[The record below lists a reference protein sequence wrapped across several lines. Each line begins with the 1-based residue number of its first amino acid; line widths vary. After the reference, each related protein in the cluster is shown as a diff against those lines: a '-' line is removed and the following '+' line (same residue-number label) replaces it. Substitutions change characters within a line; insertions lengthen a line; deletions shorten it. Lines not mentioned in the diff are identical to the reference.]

1 MFSKLQYS
9 ILIYCTIIICIFD
22 YRTDATNVTFIPTPI
37 RITVAD
43 LPAPF
48 TTQSANKDGN
58 IIPVPS
64 DPQISVSVGFTVK
77 LFIDDLI
84 TPRFLLYTPTGDIL
98 VSEPSAN
105 RISCLVDSNN
115 DGYPDERIT
124 FADASNKIS
133 RPYGMAFIKGYF
145 YVANSNGI
153 RRYPWIR
160 ASRQISGEGEQIMDI
175 DPSGHWTRVI
185 TMSPTADKI
194 YIGIGSATN
203 NDADPL
209 PRASVQVAN
218 LDGSNRTTFAFGLRN
233 PIGLAFHP
241 VSNELYVAC
250 QERDGLGDNLVP
262 DFFTR
267 IRQDEFYGWP
277 YAYMSP
283 NLTDP
288 KHTLSNGSSVRPD
301 LVARTRTPDVLIQAH
316 SAVLDML
323 FYTGNQF
330 PSSYKN
336 GAFAAFHGSWNREV
350 GTGYKIVFIPFN
362 SDNRPM
368 GHYEDFVD
376 GFLTNPRGPDTFAT
390 PVGLLVLKD
399 GSLIF
404 TEDGNNR
411 IYQVQ
416 YQQSTSNS
424 HCQHFVS
431 VVFLIIWQLF
441 SSFLKHEIN

>member
-1 MFSKLQYS
+1 LQYS

-209 PRASVQVAN
+209 PRASVQLAN
-218 LDGSNRTTFAFGLRN
+218 LDGS
-233 PIGLAFHP
+233 
-241 VSNELYVAC
+241 
-250 QERDGLGDNLVP
+250 
-262 DFFTR
+262 
-267 IRQDEFYGWP
+267 
-277 YAYMSP
+277 
-283 NLTDP
+283 
-288 KHTLSNGSSVRPD
+288 
-301 LVARTRTPDVLIQAH
+301 
-316 SAVLDML
+316 
-323 FYTGNQF
+323 
-330 PSSYKN
+330 
-336 GAFAAFHGSWNREV
+336 
-350 GTGYKIVFIPFN
+350 
-362 SDNRPM
+362 
-368 GHYEDFVD
+368 
-376 GFLTNPRGPDTFAT
+376 
-390 PVGLLVLKD
+390 
-399 GSLIF
+399 
-404 TEDGNNR
+404 
-411 IYQVQ
+411 
-416 YQQSTSNS
+416 
-424 HCQHFVS
+424 
-431 VVFLIIWQLF
+431 
-441 SSFLKHEIN
+441 

>member
-1 MFSKLQYS
+1 MQHF
-9 ILIYCTIIICIFD
+9 ILFLCPILLCIVF
-22 YRTDATNVTFIPTPI
+22 RRSDATNVTFLPKAI

-48 TTQSANKDGN
+48 ATPSASKDSN
-58 IIPVPS
+58 IVAVPEN
-64 DPQISVSVGFTVK
+64 PLLLVPAGFTVK
-77 LFIDDLI
+77 TFMMGLI

-105 RISCLVDSNN
+105 RISCLLDNDH
-115 DGYPDERIT
+115 DGYPDERMT
-124 FADASNKIS
+124 FADRSNKLD

-145 YVANSNGI
+145 YAANQNGI

-160 ASRQISGEGEQIMDI
+160 ASRRISGEGELVMDV

-185 TMSPTADKI
+185 TQSPTADKI

-218 LDGSNRTTFAFGLRN
+218 LDGTNRTTFAFGLRN
-233 PIGLAFHP
+233 PIGLTFHP
-241 VSNELYVAC
+241 ISQELYVAC
-250 QERDGLGDNLVP
+250 QERDGLGDDLVP

-267 IRQDEFYGWP
+267 LRQDEFYGWP
-277 YAYMSP
+277 YAYLTP

-288 KHTLSNGSSVRPD
+288 KHRRSDGSSVRSD
-301 LVARTRTPDVLIQAH
+301 LVVRTQTPDVLFQAH
-316 SAVLDML
+316 AAVMDML

-330 PSSYKN
+330 PNRYKN
-336 GAFAAFHGSWNREV
+336 GAFAAFHGSWNKQV
-350 GTGYKIVFIPFN
+350 GTGHKIVFIPFGT
-362 SDNRPM
+362 DHRPI
-368 GHYEDFVD
+368 GYYEDFVD
-376 GFLTNPRGPDTFAT
+376 GFLVDPDAPDTFGT

-399 GSLIF
+399 GSLLF
-404 TEDGNNR
+404 TEDANNR

-416 YQQSTSNS
+416 YNAAS
-424 HCQHFVS
+424 
-431 VVFLIIWQLF
+431 
-441 SSFLKHEIN
+441 

>member
-64 DPQISVSVGFTVK
+64 NPQISVPVGFTVK
-77 LFIDDLI
+77 LFVDDLI

-115 DGYPDERIT
+115 DGYPDERMT

-250 QERDGLGDNLVP
+250 QERDGL
-262 DFFTR
+262 
-267 IRQDEFYGWP
+267 
-277 YAYMSP
+277 
-283 NLTDP
+283 
-288 KHTLSNGSSVRPD
+288 
-301 LVARTRTPDVLIQAH
+301 
-316 SAVLDML
+316 
-323 FYTGNQF
+323 
-330 PSSYKN
+330 
-336 GAFAAFHGSWNREV
+336 
-350 GTGYKIVFIPFN
+350 
-362 SDNRPM
+362 
-368 GHYEDFVD
+368 
-376 GFLTNPRGPDTFAT
+376 
-390 PVGLLVLKD
+390 
-399 GSLIF
+399 
-404 TEDGNNR
+404 
-411 IYQVQ
+411 
-416 YQQSTSNS
+416 
-424 HCQHFVS
+424 
-431 VVFLIIWQLF
+431 
-441 SSFLKHEIN
+441 

>member
-9 ILIYCTIIICIFD
+9 ILIYCTILICVFD
-22 YRTDATNVTFIPTPI
+22 HRIDATNVTFIPTPI

-64 DPQISVSVGFTVK
+64 DPKISVPVGFAVK
-77 LFIDDLI
+77 LFVDGLI

-133 RPYGMAFIKGYF
+133 RPYGMVFIKGYF

-283 NLTDP
+283 SLIDP
-288 KHTLSNGSSVRPD
+288 KHTLPNGSSVQPD

-336 GAFAAFHGSWNREV
+336 GAFAALHGSWNREV

-362 SDNRPM
+362 SDNRPI

-416 YQQSTSNS
+416 YQQSTSSS

-441 SSFLKHEIN
+441 SFFFKHEIN

>member
-37 RITVAD
+37 RVTVAD

-64 DPQISVSVGFTVK
+64 DPQISVPVGFTVK
-77 LFIDDLI
+77 LFVDDLI
-84 TPRFLLYTPTGDIL
+84 MPRFLQYTPTGDIL

-115 DGYPDERIT
+115 DGHPDERIT

-283 NLTDP
+283 SLIDP
-288 KHTLSNGSSVRPD
+288 KHTLPNGSSVQPD

-441 SSFLKHEIN
+441 SFFFKHEIN